1 MEPQRDRRQMW
12 TALRLQ
18 QVYSSSSVLSL
29 GPACPPSPP
38 QSQGSQWLPE
48 IRNFGFK
55 SGMLLWCYSSLARS
69 MHMWHVARALH
80 CKPSSDGVPEYIR
93 RQILVCTMSDII
105 QIMLYCPMPVAFPSA
120 ATDKQTEFCAAIF
133 LPPLPLSRMF
143 PKKTLKFHATG
154 MKALNLQ

>member
-1 MEPQRDRRQMW
+1 M
-12 TALRLQ
+12 
-18 QVYSSSSVLSL
+18 VLL
-29 GPACPPSPP
+29 F
-38 QSQGSQWLPE
+38 
-48 IRNFGFK
+48 FGTVHA
-55 SGMLLWCYSSLARS
+55 Y
-69 MHMWHVARALH
+69 VARALH

-143 PKKTLKFHATG
+143 PKKTEISCNWNESFEFAVKDELQ
-154 MKALNLQ
+154 KAPSDFVWK